1 VHAARAAGIAVVPIP
16 GPCAAVAALSVAG
29 LPTDHFV
36 FEGFL
41 PRRDSARAERLESLK
56 HEPRTIVLYEAVH
69 RIAATLSALCD
80 TFGGERRAA
89 IARELTKTH
98 EQVVTSTLAELAA
111 SLDSTIQ
118 LLGEFVIV
126 VAGATAVAP
135 DEAEAQRVYELLVT
149 ELAPDKALKLT
160 AAVTGLSRNA
170 LYRLTRT

>member
-1 VHAARAAGIAVVPIP
+1 
-16 GPCAAVAALSVAG
+16 LSVAG

-56 HEPRTIVLYEAVH
+56 SEQRTIVLYEAVH

-98 EQVVTSTLAELAA
+98 EQIVTATLAELAA
-111 SLDSTIQ
+111 SLDSTIP

-126 VAGATAVAP
+126 VAGAAEAAP
-135 DEAEAQRVYELLVT
+135 DEAEARRVYELLVA
-149 ELAPDKALKLT
+149 ELAPDQALRLT
-160 AAVTGLSRNA
+160 SAITGLKRNA